1 MTDYKLA
8 LMTGID
14 IPIPECQ
21 VTIHQPKIRE
31 IALIGEDNFRV
42 GAASFCIDKS
52 VVNEDEN
59 VLKDLNNFH
68 IFMTIM
74 SQPETRDK
82 KEAVLQLAQIIFPE
96 YKFTITPQSILLLD
110 SENQG
115 TIIDSSNFNILQK
128 VIQDICCLRSTSQ
141 EDFNPGSGKAREI
154 AEKLKRG
161 RQKIAEERKAEEGSF
176 IINYISTLSVGLHIP
191 LQQICELTIYQLYDL
206 VQRYMLYISWDLDL
220 RSRLAGG
227 KPDKEVENWMKNIH

>member
-1 MTDYKLA
+1 MTDYQLA
-8 LMTGID
+8 LMSGID

-31 IALIGEDNFRV
+31 IALIGEANYHV
-42 GAASFCIDKS
+42 GASSFCIDKS
-52 VVNEDEN
+52 MIHEDQN

-74 SQPETRDK
+74 SQPETKDK
-82 KEAVLQLAQIIFPE
+82 KEAVLQLAQIIFPD
-96 YKFTITPQSILLLD
+96 YKFTITPQSILLRD
-110 SENQG
+110 TQNQSV
-115 TIIDSSNFNILQK
+115 IIDSSNFDQLQK
-128 VIQDICCLRSTSQ
+128 VIRDICCLRSASQ
-141 EDFNPGSGKAREI
+141 KDFNPISDKAKEI

-161 RQKIAEERKAEEGSF
+161 RQRIAEERQSEEGSA
-176 IINYISTLSVGLHIP
+176 IINYISTLAVGLHMP

-206 VQRYMLYISWDLDL
+206 IQRYMLYISWDLDL

-227 KPDKEVENWMKNIH
+227 KPEKEVDNWMKNIH

>member
-1 MTDYKLA
+1 MIDYKLA

-31 IALIGEDNFRV
+31 IALIGESNYHV

-52 VVNEDEN
+52 MMNEDEN

-74 SQPETRDK
+74 SQPETKDK
-82 KEAVLQLAQIIFPE
+82 KEAVQQLAQIIFPE
-96 YKFTITPQSILLLD
+96 HKFTITPQSILLLD
-110 SENQG
+110 SENQSK
-115 TIIDSSNFNILQK
+115 IIDSSNFDALQNI
-128 VIQDICCLRSTSQ
+128 IRDMFCLRSASQ
-141 EDFNPGSGKAREI
+141 EDFNPVSDKAREI

-161 RQKIAEERKAEEGSF
+161 RQKIAEERNLENGSS
-176 IINYISTLSVGLHIP
+176 IINYTSALSIGLHIP